1 MSKTETGAQVSRR
14 LTFVPASLVMQQSSS
29 PRFVPEAQLVVAPG
43 QLIQIPRYLG
53 KRKMTSLKWQ
63 EDNS

>member
-29 PRFVPEAQLVVAPG
+29 PRFVPEAQLVVTLG
-43 QLIQIPRYLG
+43 QLFPISRVILL
-53 KRKMTSLKWQ
+53 KRKNLKVD
-63 EDNS
+63 ENRS